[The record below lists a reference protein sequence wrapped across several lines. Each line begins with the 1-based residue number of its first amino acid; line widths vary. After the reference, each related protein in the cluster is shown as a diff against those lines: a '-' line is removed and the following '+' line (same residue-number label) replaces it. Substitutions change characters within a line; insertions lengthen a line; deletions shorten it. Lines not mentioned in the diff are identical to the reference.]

1 MCYDIFINEMEVIL
15 MSSKGFGYCGLACD
29 YCQDNP
35 NCVGCKKGGCP
46 EKEACKNYQCCT
58 SKNYKYCFEC
68 PGFPCEDSILHKLR
82 IRTFCQ
88 YIQRYGE
95 EDLKKHLEENCK
107 KGIVYHYQNKHIGDY
122 DQFDTENEI
131 IEFIKNG
138 RK

>member
-1 MCYDIFINEMEVIL
+1 MIIVRIIQIV
-15 MSSKGFGYCGLACD
+15 LAA
-29 YCQDNP
+29 
-35 NCVGCKKGGCP
+35 KR
-46 EKEACKNYQCCT
+46 EACKNYQCCT

-68 PGFPCEDSILHKLR
+68 PDFPCEDSILHKLR

-95 EDLKKHLEENCK
+95 EDLKKHLEENYK

>member
-35 NCVGCKKGGCP
+35 HCIGCKKGGCP

-68 PGFPCEDSILHKLR
+68 PDFPCEDSILHKLR

-95 EDLKKHLEENCK
+95 EDLKSIWK
-107 KGIVYHYQNKHIGDY
+107 KIVKRELY
-122 DQFDTENEI
+122 I
-131 IEFIKNG
+131 IIKISI
-138 RK
+138 

>member
-68 PGFPCEDSILHKLR
+68 PDFPCEDSILHKLR
-82 IRTFCQ
+82 I
-88 YIQRYGE
+88 
-95 EDLKKHLEENCK
+95 
-107 KGIVYHYQNKHIGDY
+107 
-122 DQFDTENEI
+122 
-131 IEFIKNG
+131 
-138 RK
+138 